1 MVVDPLWLAVAF
13 FVALPAL
20 AGLGV
25 AVAVER
31 LEASDRLRRWQM
43 AAAGIGTVAL
53 FAVPAAVAAAL
64 LVLGRVPGLRRLA
77 DARVVR
83 VAALLVAVAVVV
95 AAGADLV
102 AESRVILSR

>member
-1 MVVDPLWLAVAF
+1 
-13 FVALPAL
+13 
-20 AGLGV
+20 
-25 AVAVER
+25 
-31 LEASDRLRRWQM
+31 
-43 AAAGIGTVAL
+43 
-53 FAVPAAVAAAL
+53 
-64 LVLGRVPGLRRLA
+64 VPGLRRLA